1 MKKIKQEETSQY
13 DKCTKENLD
22 EICFRAKKVLK
33 KYKYK
38 PISEATK
45 TNICNMLKEVG
56 NQNIRIPL
64 FELRSEGSNVV
75 IDILEEVDI

>member
-1 MKKIKQEETSQY
+1 MKKIKHDAPSKY
-13 DKCTKENLD
+13 NKCTKENLD

-38 PISEATK
+38 PINEATK

-56 NQNIRIPL
+56 NQSIRIPS
-64 FELRSEGSNVV
+64 FELRSEGGNVF
-75 IDILEEVDI
+75 IDILEEIDI